1 MAPAIIIIIIKTINL
16 LTSIPSFLFSFA
28 FCFVPFR
35 FHWFYIRIENRSE
48 RMKYTRYIY
57 IYTWDD
63 RREKK
68 VATAHPRQ
76 PVLRSLYDPLA
87 FQFKAHRLTITS
99 FPPRSVVLRRM
110 GGTQKK
116 NTRGRYDRRA
126 RTNGSPEHEIANQK
140 SKKCPV
146 HHLGLRI

>member
-1 MAPAIIIIIIKTINL
+1 MAPAIIIIIIIKTINL

-110 GGTQKK
+110 GGTHKK
-116 NTRGRYDRRA
+116 KIRGADTIVELEQMDRRSTKS
-126 RTNGSPEHEIANQK
+126 RTKKAK
-140 SKKCPV
+140 SVQCITW
-146 HHLGLRI
+146 G